1 MKKTIS
7 SIFAAVSAIMLFSG
21 CDNAEYKVIG
31 NIVYLSDAD
40 GVTKAATYTVEDGV
54 DIPLSV
60 RLAQKTDRDVS
71 VSLEFSQADLDAYN
85 GDNGTEY
92 VCLDGLP
99 SDASVTIPAGSISAT
114 YVLHVDDYAAEG
126 TTYAVPVRLGEVRDG
141 DVMVSAGQGH
151 FIYVLSKPL
160 IVSVPVMTGTGSE
173 GTGVIAGGEWG
184 FEVDSWTFEAWIRMS
199 AYSTN
204 NQSFFRTGAANPGNI
219 FMRFGDANGPFNYI
233 QVKIYGGQVQTAS
246 DLVAGRWYHWAMVYD
261 GNVFTIYRNGEK
273 DVEYTPTKPSRM
285 VMEYARMMDTG
296 YMFRDECSISQARFW
311 KTARTQSEIQ
321 SNMYYEINPE
331 NPGLIAYWPMDEG
344 SGSTFRDISGNG
356 RDMVAADGVVLRWE
370 DGVRFDK

>member
-40 GVTKAATYTVEDGV
+40 GVTKAATYTVENGV
-54 DIPLSV
+54 DIPVSV

-126 TTYAVPVRLGEVRDG
+126 TTYAVPVRLGEVREG

-151 FIYVLSKPL
+151 FIYVHRKYPFIRIRCVTHGKIPACVCLVKEIIFQVVSHFSQIASIYLYIRRYEKIQLAVAACNPHLISGLCQNIALNHCVQILVRIPRICVCCFQDEL
-160 IVSVPVMTGTGSE
+160 IVSPVTQPQ
-173 GTGVIAGGEWG
+173 
-184 FEVDSWTFEAWIRMS
+184 FS
-199 AYSTN
+199 A
-204 NQSFFRTGAANPGNI
+204 Q
-219 FMRFGDANGPFNYI
+219 
-233 QVKIYGGQVQTAS
+233 
-246 DLVAGRWYHWAMVYD
+246 
-261 GNVFTIYRNGEK
+261 
-273 DVEYTPTKPSRM
+273 
-285 VMEYARMMDTG
+285 
-296 YMFRDECSISQARFW
+296 SQAVKYCVIESSVR
-311 KTARTQSEIQ
+311 K
-321 SNMYYEINPE
+321 
-331 NPGLIAYWPMDEG
+331 
-344 SGSTFRDISGNG
+344 
-356 RDMVAADGVVLRWE
+356 LRPC
-370 DGVRFDK
+370 F